1 MKKRL
6 AGHRRSEYEID
17 ALGVM
22 NNRTQEKEVFSPPAV
37 IRLSPN
43 DNVCIAARTLES
55 GSTLKINGETHR
67 LDVTV
72 GLGHKI
78 AAEPIAAGTKIIKCH
93 VPIGSATCDI
103 AQGEHIHLHNM
114 KSDYL
119 PTFVRSDMEGEEEN

>member
-1 MKKRL
+1 
-6 AGHRRSEYEID
+6 
-17 ALGVM
+17 M
-22 NNRTQEKEVFSPPAV
+22 NNKTKEDEEALPPAA
-37 IRLSPN
+37 ICLSPN
-43 DNVCIAARTLES
+43 DNVLIAARTLES
-55 GSTLKINGETHR
+55 GSTLEINGETHR

-78 AAEPIAAGTKIIKCH
+78 AAVAIAAGTKIIKCH

-119 PTFVRSDMEGEEEN
+119 PTFVRSDMEGGEEN